1 MASLKAML
9 GMFPKTSQYEADRIA
24 LQEEYD
30 AFRQFAESQEL
41 KEYLELKDKVNSSEF
56 VQRKNQIRSQKFSD
70 TEEYRKER
78 EYLQLKK
85 AKDIKLYFKTK
96 ASGSYK
102 NYLEV
107 EGSEELKEFEN
118 LSEFLKSPDFLKIKE
133 YSAQSPR
140 KKFEQSE
147 LFNTL
152 KQYEEQKNS
161 SRIRNYYKFKKLR
174 GYHYFKE
181 AENSRQLEEYRELE
195 KFAGSDEYFK
205 ARNTLSKSDFKR
217 SDEFAK
223 YQQFRTLSKAKEIKN
238 YLKLL
243 DSPYYNDFDEIRN
256 SKELEAFKELE
267 KYIQSVEFKNEKQKI
282 EKQKFEDTEEYLIEK
297 EFNRLKQTGKF
308 QQYFK
313 FKKSKEFANMNQ
325 LENSE
330 RLQHYEELGV
340 FVQSEAFKKVKD
352 FMALPAAKK
361 YETSDEYALEQ
372 RYLTLEK
379 SEKITTYF
387 KQLKSDK
394 FSELKKWELTFEE
407 DFTANKLDRKKWIT
421 RYFWGNALLKESYA
435 LSHEKHFFTDGDN
448 LEFDDTALRIV
459 TRKEKATGKA
469 WNPTVGFFP
478 KEFNYTS
485 GLISTG
491 NSFRQRY
498 GTFEAKIRLSSSYPV
513 NHAFWMISEKIVPH
527 IDIMK
532 ADKKLSMN
540 AYWGNPDEK
549 NGIRKKISN
558 LKRARFTNDYFIY
571 SLEWLENTLTWKI
584 NGVTVATST
593 TGIPREPMYLLLSS
607 GLYKDTNGTTLPA
620 ELAIDWVRC
629 YQKKAE

>member
-9 GMFPKTSQYEADRIA
+9 GMFPKTSQYEAGRIA
-24 LQEEYD
+24 LQNEYD
-30 AFRQFAESQEL
+30 VFRAFAESDEL
-41 KEYLELKDKVNSSEF
+41 KEYLELKDKVNSAEF
-56 VQRKNQIRSQKFSD
+56 AQRKKQIQSQKFGD

-96 ASGSYK
+96 SSGSYK
-102 NYLEV
+102 NYMEV
-107 EGSEELKEFEN
+107 EGSEDLKEYEN
-118 LSEFLKSPDFLKIKE
+118 LSEFLKSPDYLKIKE

-152 KQYEEQKNS
+152 KQFEEQKNS
-161 SRIRNYYKFKKLR
+161 VRIKNYYKFKKLR

-181 AENSRQLEEYRELE
+181 TENSKQLAEYRELE
-195 KFAGSDEYFK
+195 KFAGSDEFYK
-205 ARNTLSKSDFKR
+205 AKNTLSKSDFKR
-217 SDEFAK
+217 SGEFAK
-223 YQQFRTLSKAKEIKN
+223 FQQFKTLGKSKGIKN

-243 DSPYYNDFDEIRN
+243 DSPYFNDFDEFRD
-256 SKELEAFKELE
+256 SQEREAFKELE

-297 EFNRLKQTGKF
+297 EYNRLKQTGKF

-313 FKKSKEFANMNQ
+313 FKKSKEFTNLNQ
-325 LENSE
+325 LENSD
-330 RLQHYEELGV
+330 RLKHYTELEK
-340 FVQSEAFKKVKD
+340 FVQSDEFKKVKD
-352 FMALPAAKK
+352 YMALSAAKK
-361 YETSDEYALEQ
+361 YELSEEYALEQ
-372 RYLTLEK
+372 RFLTLDK

-394 FSELKKWELTFEE
+394 FNELKKWELTFEE
-407 DFTANKLDRKKWIT
+407 EFAANKLDRKKWIT
-421 RYFWGNALLKESYA
+421 RYFWGDALLKESYA
-435 LSHEKHFFTDGDN
+435 LSDEKHFFTDGNN
-448 LEFDDTALRIV
+448 LEFDDSAVRIV
-459 TRKEKATGKA
+459 TRKEKATGKT
-469 WNPTVGFFP
+469 WDPSVGFFP

-498 GTFEAKIRLSSSYPV
+498 GIFEAKIRLSSSYPV

-540 AYWGNPDEK
+540 AYWGNPGEK
-549 NGIRKKISN
+549 NGIHRKISN
-558 LKRARFTNDYFIY
+558 LKRSRFAGDYFIY
-571 SLEWLENTLTWKI
+571 TLEWQENKLTWKI
-584 NGVTVATST
+584 NGLTVATSV
-593 TGIPREPMYLLLSS
+593 TGVPHEPMYLLLSS

-629 YQKKAE
+629 YQKKSE